1 MVARRI
7 FLCISV
13 TFCHMSFGDDINIS
27 FLDSLEVSGRIHID
41 GDNFNGVFREQSN
54 TSVSKLEL
62 RRARLAFDFGFS
74 DNWSSKVQIAVNEN
88 NKSIVIKDMFVE
100 YKGWDFAEIK
110 IGKSKEPFGL
120 ERLTSSKN
128 TLFIER
134 SITSNIFSLGRSQG
148 LNLTANGDNHTWSG
162 GIYKVEKGPKI
173 LSDGGLAVTQRFTY
187 NPFMIENGFSHLG
200 VSFSYRQLEGSDYEL
215 KSNGGVS
222 TSYNLL
228 NTPLIATDSLKQWGG
243 ELAIGFDTLSFQ
255 TEYQIQDIKALDRAL
270 DLEFESFYSQISY
283 FLTRDK
289 RRYRDG
295 KFVSVKPTSSS
306 GAVEVSAR
314 YAMVKNNATWDFD
327 EIQDISQATI
337 GLNFYINK
345 DFKLMLNL
353 LDIEADYTNS
363 KESGKAASI
372 RLQFLL

>member
-27 FLDSLEVSGRIHID
+27 FLDSLEVSGRVHID
-41 GDNFNGVFREQSN
+41 GDNFNGIFKERSN
-54 TSVSKLEL
+54 SSISKLDI

-88 NKSIVIKDMFVE
+88 NKSVLVKDLFLE

-134 SITSNIFSLGRSQG
+134 SLTSNIFSLGRSQG
-148 LNLTANGDNHTWSG
+148 LSLMSKHDYHTWSA
-162 GIYKVEKGPKI
+162 GIYKVEKGPK
-173 LSDGGLAVTQRFTY
+173 LRSDGGLAFTQRFTY
-187 NPFMIENGFSHLG
+187 NPVIINNG
-200 VSFSYRQLEGSDYEL
+200 VSHIGISYSKRQLDGSDYEL
-215 KSNGGVS
+215 KSNGGVF

-243 ELAIGFDTLSFQ
+243 EFAVGVNALSFQ
-255 TEYQIQDIKALDRAL
+255 AEYQTQDIKALDRSM
-270 DLEFESFYSQISY
+270 DLEYESFYSQISY
-283 FLTRDK
+283 FLTNDQ

-295 KFVSVKPTSSS
+295 RFVSVKPSSIS
-306 GAVEVSAR
+306 GAVELTAR
-314 YAMVKNNATWDFD
+314 YAVFKNNATWDFD

>member
-13 TFCHMSFGDDINIS
+13 TFCHMSLGDDINIS

-148 LNLTANGDNHTWSG
+148 LN
-162 GIYKVEKGPKI
+162 I
-173 LSDGGLAVTQRFTY
+173 
-187 NPFMIENGFSHLG
+187 
-200 VSFSYRQLEGSDYEL
+200 
-215 KSNGGVS
+215 
-222 TSYNLL
+222 
-228 NTPLIATDSLKQWGG
+228 
-243 ELAIGFDTLSFQ
+243 
-255 TEYQIQDIKALDRAL
+255 
-270 DLEFESFYSQISY
+270 
-283 FLTRDK
+283 
-289 RRYRDG
+289 
-295 KFVSVKPTSSS
+295 
-306 GAVEVSAR
+306 
-314 YAMVKNNATWDFD
+314 
-327 EIQDISQATI
+327 
-337 GLNFYINK
+337 
-345 DFKLMLNL
+345 
-353 LDIEADYTNS
+353 
-363 KESGKAASI
+363 
-372 RLQFLL
+372 

>member
-1 MVARRI
+1 M
-7 FLCISV
+7 CIR
-13 TFCHMSFGDDINIS
+13 D
-27 FLDSLEVSGRIHID
+27 R
-41 GDNFNGVFREQSN
+41 
-54 TSVSKLEL
+54 
-62 RRARLAFDFGFS
+62 
-74 DNWSSKVQIAVNEN
+74 
-88 NKSIVIKDMFVE
+88 
-100 YKGWDFAEIK
+100 
-110 IGKSKEPFGL
+110 
-120 ERLTSSKN
+120 
-128 TLFIER
+128 
-134 SITSNIFSLGRSQG
+134 
-148 LNLTANGDNHTWSG
+148 
-162 GIYKVEKGPKI
+162 
-173 LSDGGLAVTQRFTY
+173 
-187 NPFMIENGFSHLG
+187 
-200 VSFSYRQLEGSDYEL
+200 
-215 KSNGGVS
+215 
-222 TSYNLL
+222 YNLL

-255 TEYQIQDIKALDRAL
+255 TEYQIQDIKALDRSL
-270 DLEFESFYSQISY
+270 DIEFESFYSQISY

-306 GAVEVSAR
+306 GAVELSAR